1 MTIMAIS
8 RRDLTRLLAGG
19 AAALSPLGH
28 IAAQAQSR
36 RDTLVIGLDT
46 SDTVTFDPVRQA
58 QYTPPMTL
66 AACYDTLMIFA
77 PGDYINPRPMLA
89 TKWERRPGG
98 DGWRFTLRQDVKFAS
113 GAPLTAE
120 DVKFSFDR
128 LIGMKEQTQVY
139 IKSVDRAEV
148 VDAHTV
154 DLIMNAPNAPILP
167 ILCNPACAIMEKAV
181 LLRNG
186 AVGGPDARER
196 DKATDWLNG
205 NSAGSGPFRLVRWER
220 NSQIMLQRN
229 PNYWGTPSPFERV
242 VIRHLSDSAA
252 QLLAVRRGDVHAAF
266 NLIPEHIAALQSEPT
281 VKIDKLPSLDH
292 VYLAV
297 TENPAANPAL
307 AKKEARHAIG
317 HAIDYDGILN
327 GLLGGAATRAAHF
340 LPIGVTGS
348 TPEVAKE
355 VAFQT
360 NLDKARQL
368 LQSAG
373 LADGFEMEIAYGNAA
388 VAGVS
393 YQVLAQKIQSDLG
406 RIGIRVRLNPMDQ
419 VNLRTTYTT
428 GKMQGGVLT
437 FWNPPAVSND
447 LWASAVVE
455 RVAKRV
461 GWDVPPEMTALVKRA
476 SESQNQD
483 EAASLWIE
491 WQKRVVDQANH
502 FILFQPTYQIGVR
515 KTIKDFPLTA
525 AGWQLDM
532 GGVTLA

>member
-1 MTIMAIS
+1 MTIIRTT
-8 RRDLTRLLAGG
+8 RRDLARLLAGG
-19 AAALSPLGH
+19 AAFPFLPSFAH
-28 IAAQAQSR
+28 AQGR
-36 RDTLVIGLDT
+36 RETLVIGLDT

-66 AACYDTLMIFA
+66 AACYDTLVTFE
-77 PGDYINPRPMLA
+77 PGDYINPKPCLA

-98 DGWRFTLRQDVKFAS
+98 NGWRFTLRQDVKFAS
-113 GAPLTAE
+113 GATMTAE

-128 LIGMKEQTQVY
+128 LINMREQTQVY

-148 VDAHTV
+148 VDAQTV
-154 DLIMNAPNAPILP
+154 DIIMNAPNAPILP

-181 LLRNG
+181 LVKNG
-186 AVGGPDARER
+186 AVATEDAREK

-205 NSAGSGPFRLVRWER
+205 NSAGTGPYRLVRWER
-220 NSQIMLQRN
+220 NSQIALQRN
-229 PNYWGTPSPFERV
+229 PHSWRSPTDFERV
-242 VIRHLSDSAA
+242 IIRHLSDSAA
-252 QLLAVRRGDVHAAF
+252 QLLAIRRGDVHAAF
-266 NLIPEHIAALQSEPT
+266 NLIPEHIKGLQGDAN
-281 VKIDKLPSLDH
+281 VRIDQLPSLDH
-292 VYLAV
+292 VYMAL

-317 HAIDYDGILN
+317 YAIDYEGIL
-327 GLLGGAATRAAHF
+327 GSLLGGAGTRAAHF

-348 TPEVAKE
+348 TPAVAKE
-355 VAFQT
+355 IGFHQDVDRA
-360 NLDKARQL
+360 KKL

-373 LADGFEMEIAYGNAA
+373 LSEGFEMEIAYGNAA
-388 VAGVS
+388 VAGVT
-393 YQVLAQKIQSDLG
+393 YQVLAQKIQSDLA
-406 RIGIRVRLNPMDQ
+406 RVGIRVKLNPMDQ

-461 GWDVPPEMTALVKRA
+461 GWDVPPQMGALVKRA
-476 SESQNQD
+476 SEAQNPD
-483 EAASLWIE
+483 EAATLWIE
-491 WQKRVVDQANH
+491 WQKKVVDQANH

-515 KTIKDFPLTA
+515 KTIKNFPLTA
-525 AGWQLDM
+525 AGWQLNM
-532 GGVTLA
+532 GDVTLA